1 MVHPT
6 AIVSR
11 FASISSIGVYIGP
24 FTYIQADTI
33 IDENTV
39 VLSGVNISHSNKIGK
54 SCFIAGG
61 VTIGAYTI
69 VEDFVFMGQGTLSIS
84 GKVNL
89 IGTHAYIGAGSLV
102 TRDVAPFTV
111 SAGSPAK
118 EIKNGALIDGV
129 SC

>member
-11 FASISSIGVYIGP
+11 FASISSIGVYIGVA
-24 FTYIQADTI
+24 FALDTI

-39 VLSGVNISHSNKIGK
+39 ILSGVNISHSNKIGK

-69 VEDFVFMGQGTLSIS
+69 VEDFVFMGQNFGMW
-84 GKVNL
+84 K
-89 IGTHAYIGAGSLV
+89 
-102 TRDVAPFTV
+102 
-111 SAGSPAK
+111 K
-118 EIKNGALIDGV
+118 
-129 SC
+129 